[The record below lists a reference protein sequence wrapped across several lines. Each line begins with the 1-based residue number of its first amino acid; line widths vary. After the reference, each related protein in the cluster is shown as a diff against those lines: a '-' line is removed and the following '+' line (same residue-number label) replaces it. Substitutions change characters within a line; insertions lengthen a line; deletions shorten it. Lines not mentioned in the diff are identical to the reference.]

1 MMSRKSVTAAVDRIR
16 KDSGVKMIVVIADEW
31 GHASVDA
38 ALSPSEAATLL
49 RNEVPAVQ
57 SFLNSKAGK

>member
-1 MMSRKSVTAAVDRIR
+1 
-16 KDSGVKMIVVIADEW
+16 MIVVIAAEW

-38 ALSPSEAATLL
+38 GLSPSEAAALM

-57 SFLNSKAGK
+57 SFLDSKAGK